1 MKPGP
6 PYFQIMAVNPLV
18 FSNNRRYR
26 IARHSLFWLLWIIY
40 YTVFNMVYWQG
51 HHPFSATLGASLVEV
66 TLSTPLDM
74 AFCYSIIYYLLPRF
88 LYKGHYI
95 QMALLWMLFSLV
107 FIVAFRWYNHQIVP
121 YIREMFDMPPPV
133 FSKNVA
139 WVFLDLFY
147 QINMEGG
154 LAAAIKLGK
163 MWAIKQQEL
172 DLLKNEKQHIEP
184 TLQAGA
190 LQPVFLINT
199 LDKVEQLSV
208 TRPSSIP
215 GMMKKL
221 KNLLL
226 YVIYDNNQASV
237 SLEKELSLLE
247 EYIGLE
253 KAGNSDG
260 LRVMVKIMGNL
271 SGERIAPF
279 IILPLVENGFRQLAT
294 LDVPEK
300 CMELEVRV
308 DDGHFHM
315 KLGWSKPIDSST
327 LMNGNTLSLQH
338 TGRRLNL
345 LYPESHELK
354 VTITTE
360 RFIVN
365 LKINLNRAIT

>member
-1 MKPGP
+1 
-6 PYFQIMAVNPLV
+6 MAVNSLV

-26 IARHSLFWLLWIIY
+26 VTRHALFWLLWIIY
-40 YTVFNMVYWQG
+40 YTVFNITYWQG
-51 HHPFSATLGASLVEV
+51 RYPFSSTLGASLLEV
-66 TLSTPLDM
+66 SLSTPLDM
-74 AFCYSIIYYLLPRF
+74 IFCYSIIYYLLPRF

-95 QMALLWMLFSLV
+95 QMILLWMLFSILFILV
-107 FIVAFRWYNHQIVP
+107 FRGYNHLVVP
-121 YIREMFDMPPPV
+121 YIRAAFGLPPPV
-133 FSKNVA
+133 FSKNVP
-139 WVFLDLFY
+139 WVFLNLFY

-172 DLLKNEKQHIEP
+172 ELLKKEKQHIEP

-190 LQPVFLINT
+190 LQPVFLINA
-199 LDKVEQLSV
+199 LDRVEQLSV
-208 TRPSSIP
+208 VRPSLIP
-215 GMMKKL
+215 GMVKKI

-226 YVIYDNNQASV
+226 YVIYENNQASV

-253 KAGNSDG
+253 KTGSTDS
-260 LRVMVKIMGNL
+260 LQVMVRITGNP

-279 IILPLVENGFRQLAT
+279 IILPMVENGFRQLAL
-294 LDVPEK
+294 LDVSQK
-300 CMELEVRV
+300 NMDLEVRV
-308 DDGHFHM
+308 DDGHFQM

-327 LMNGNTLSLQH
+327 LMNGHSLPLH
-338 TGRRLNL
+338 HIGRRLNL

-360 RFIVN
+360 QFIVN

>member
-1 MKPGP
+1 
-6 PYFQIMAVNPLV
+6 MAVNPLV

-26 IARHSLFWLLWIIY
+26 FARHALFWLLWIIY
-40 YTVFNMVYWQG
+40 YTVFQITFWQG
-51 HHPFSATLGASLVEV
+51 RYPFGQTLGASLVEV

-74 AFCYSIIYYLLPRF
+74 VFCYSIIYFLLPRF

-95 QMALLWMLFSLV
+95 QMVLLWLLFSFLFLLV
-107 FIVAFRWYNHQIVP
+107 FRWYNHQVVP
-121 YIREMFDMPPPV
+121 YIREWFDMPPPV
-133 FSKNVA
+133 FTKNVP
-139 WVFLDLFY
+139 WLFLNLFY

-172 DLLKNEKQHIEP
+172 NLMKKEKQHIEP
-184 TLQAGA
+184 TLQAGV
-190 LQPVFLINT
+190 LQPVFLINA

-208 TRPSSIP
+208 IKPALIP
-215 GMMKKL
+215 GMIKKI

-237 SLEKELSLLE
+237 SLEKEFSLLE
-247 EYIGLE
+247 EYIGME
-253 KAGNSDG
+253 KTGNQDS
-260 LRVMVKIMGNL
+260 LQVMAKITGNP

-279 IILPLVENGFRQLAT
+279 IILPLVENGFRQLAS

-300 CMELEVRV
+300 CMDVEVRV
-308 DDGHFHM
+308 DDGHFDM
-315 KLGWSKPIDSST
+315 RLGWSKPIDSST

-338 TGRRLNL
+338 IGKRLNL
-345 LYPESHELK
+345 LYPESHELR

-360 RFIVN
+360 QFIVH

>member
-1 MKPGP
+1 
-6 PYFQIMAVNPLV
+6 MAVNPLV

-40 YTVFNMVYWQG
+40 YTVFQITYWQG
-51 HHPFSATLGASLVEV
+51 RHPFGQTVGASLVEV

-74 AFCYSIIYYLLPRF
+74 VFCYSIIYYLLPRF

-95 QMALLWMLFSLV
+95 QMALLWMLFSFLFILV
-107 FIVAFRWYNHQIVP
+107 FRWYNHQVVP

-133 FSKNVA
+133 FSKNVP
-139 WVFLDLFY
+139 WLFLNLFY

-172 DLLKNEKQHIEP
+172 ELLKKEKQHIEP

-190 LQPVFLINT
+190 LQPVFLINA
-199 LDKVEQLSV
+199 LDKVEQLAL
-208 TRPSSIP
+208 TRPPLIP
-215 GMMKKL
+215 DMMKKI
-221 KNLLL
+221 KSLLL

-237 SLEKELSLLE
+237 SLEKELYLLE

-253 KAGNSDG
+253 RTGNQDS
-260 LRVMVKIMGNL
+260 LKVVAKIMGNL

-279 IILPLVENGFRQLAT
+279 IILPLVENGFRQLASMNM
-294 LDVPEK
+294 PEK
-300 CMELEVRV
+300 CMDLEVRV
-308 DDGHFHM
+308 DDGHFNM
-315 KLGWSKPIDSST
+315 KVGWSKPIDSST

-338 TGRRLNL
+338 IGRRLNL

-360 RFIVN
+360 QFIVN

>member
-1 MKPGP
+1 
-6 PYFQIMAVNPLV
+6 MAINPLV

-26 IARHSLFWLLWIIY
+26 LARHSLFWLLWIIY

-51 HHPFSATLGASLVEV
+51 KYPFVNTLGASLAEV
-66 TLSTPLDM
+66 GLSTPLDM
-74 AFCYSIIYYLLPRF
+74 VFCYSIIYFLLPRF
-88 LYKGHYI
+88 LDKGHYI
-95 QMALLWMLFSLV
+95 QMILLWMLFSLL
-107 FIVAFRWYNHQIVP
+107 FILAFRWYNHQIVP
-121 YIREMFDMPPPV
+121 HIRATFDLPPPV
-133 FSKNVA
+133 FSKNVP
-139 WVFLDLFY
+139 WVFLNLFY

-172 DLLKNEKQHIEP
+172 ELLKKEKQNIEP

-190 LQPVFLINT
+190 LQPVFLINAM
-199 LDKVEQLSV
+199 DKVEQLSV
-208 TRPSSIP
+208 IKPSLIP
-215 GMMKKL
+215 GMVKKI

-237 SLEKELSLLE
+237 SLEKEWSLLE

-253 KAGNSDG
+253 KTGSPES
-260 LRVMVKIMGNL
+260 LRVKVKLTGDP

-279 IILPLVENGFRQLAT
+279 IILPMVENGFRQLGS
-294 LDVPEK
+294 LDLPDK
-300 CMELEVRV
+300 CMDLAVRV

-315 KLGWSKPIDSST
+315 KLSWSKPIDSST
-327 LMNGNTLSLQH
+327 LMNGNTMSLQH
-338 TGRRLNL
+338 IGKRLNL

-360 RFIVN
+360 QFIVD
-365 LKINLNRAIT
+365 LRINLNRAIT

>member
-1 MKPGP
+1 MT
-6 PYFQIMAVNPLV
+6 VNPLV

-26 IARHSLFWLLWIIY
+26 LARHALFWLLWIIY
-40 YTVFNMVYWQG
+40 YTVFNITYWQG
-51 HHPFSATLGASLVEV
+51 KYPFGRTFGASLVEV
-66 TLSTPLDM
+66 SLGTPLDM
-74 AFCYSIIYYLLPRF
+74 VFCYSIIYFLLPKF
-88 LYKGHYI
+88 LYKGRYI
-95 QMALLWMLFSLV
+95 QLILLWMSFT
-107 FIVAFRWYNHQIVP
+107 VAFIILFRGYNHQVVP
-121 YIREMFDMPPPV
+121 YIREAFNLPPPV
-133 FSKNVA
+133 FSKNIP
-139 WVFLDLFY
+139 WVFLNLFY

-163 MWAIKQQEL
+163 NWAIKQQEL

-190 LQPVFLINT
+190 MQPVFLINA

-208 TRPSSIP
+208 IRPSLIP
-215 GMMKKL
+215 GMMKKI

-253 KAGNSDG
+253 RTGNPEN
-260 LRVMVKIMGNL
+260 LRVMVKITGNL

-279 IILPLVENGFRQLAT
+279 IILPMVENGFRQLAS

-338 TGRRLNL
+338 IGRRLNL

-354 VTITTE
+354 VTITTGQ
-360 RFIVN
+360 FLVS

>member
-1 MKPGP
+1 MT
-6 PYFQIMAVNPLV
+6 INSLV

-51 HHPFSATLGASLVEV
+51 HHPFGPTLGASLVEV

-74 AFCYSIIYYLLPRF
+74 VFCYSIIYFLLPRF

-95 QMALLWMLFSLV
+95 QMALLWMLFSFL
-107 FIVAFRWYNHQIVP
+107 FILAFRWYNHQIVP
-121 YIREMFDMPPPV
+121 HIREIFDMPPPV
-133 FSKNVA
+133 FSKNVP
-139 WVFLDLFY
+139 WVFLNLFY

-172 DLLKNEKQHIEP
+172 DLLKKEKQHTEP
-184 TLQAGA
+184 TQEAGA
-190 LQPVFLINT
+190 LQPVFLIDA

-208 TRPSSIP
+208 VKPSLIP
-215 GMMKKL
+215 GMMKKI

-226 YVIYDNNQASV
+226 YVIYDSNLASV

-253 KAGNSDG
+253 KVSSPND
-260 LRVMVKIMGNL
+260 LRVNVKIMGKP
-271 SGERIAPF
+271 SGEYIAPF
-279 IILPLVENGFRQLAT
+279 ILLPLLENGFRQLAA
-294 LDVPEK
+294 LHVVERCMDV
-300 CMELEVRV
+300 EVRV
-308 DDGHFHM
+308 DDGHFNM

-327 LMNGNTLSLQH
+327 LMNGNSLPLQH
-338 TGRRLNL
+338 LGKRLNL
-345 LYPESHELK
+345 VYPESHELK
-354 VTITTE
+354 VMITTE